1 MEEACDRLHEQ
12 QRIAHDQP
20 CRESEE
26 AHEVGA
32 DPPLLRS
39 ERRTDVGRDRHVQ
52 TPATRTMPRVTR
64 RSDQRLGPQLAE
76 DAADLRGDVRDPREG
91 AVVPPLPPGVRAEE
105 LGGVGRARRSG
116 SWPSHRRSRAA
127 RRPAPTAI
135 AAMTRWLLPS
145 GVTPSHASFMACT
158 APRTG

>member
-76 DAADLRGDVRDPREG
+76 DAADLRVMYGIHAKARSYLRSHLECVLRSS
-91 AVVPPLPPGVRAEE
+91 AV
-105 LGGVGRARRSG
+105 
-116 SWPSHRRSRAA
+116 
-127 RRPAPTAI
+127 
-135 AAMTRWLLPS
+135 
-145 GVTPSHASFMACT
+145 
-158 APRTG
+158 